1 MNMNAISVWS
11 DERGAWLVSVT
22 DGERVNF
29 YEVAACDEWV
39 IPLAEMLF
47 NGLDVK
53 TILHVLDA
61 DDWYCEECE
70 QSEMS
75 FEQWKTM
82 RKAFEAAQ

>member
-1 MNMNAISVWS
+1 MEMNSMAMWS
-11 DERGAWLVSVT
+11 DKREAWLVFVT
-22 DGERVNF
+22 DGERINF

-53 TILHVLDA
+53 ALLRIINA
-61 DDWYCEECE
+61 DEWHCEECE

-75 FEQWKTM
+75 IEQWEAMCKI
-82 RKAFEAAQ
+82 FEAAQ